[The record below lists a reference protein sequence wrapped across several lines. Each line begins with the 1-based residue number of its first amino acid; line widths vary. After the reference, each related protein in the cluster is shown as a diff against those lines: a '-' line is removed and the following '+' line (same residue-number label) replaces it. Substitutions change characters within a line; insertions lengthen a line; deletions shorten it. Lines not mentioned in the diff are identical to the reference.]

1 MNDKGNQTETGKNM
15 TSKKLKEA
23 NGITKRTN
31 IRWLL
36 VVYDIIIFVVA
47 ELLVVGLHLSSDERI
62 TTQGVII
69 QSLIGFVCIFGLR
82 FIFDVYRQIW
92 RYGGMKAYIR
102 LFLADL
108 IGGVIY
114 LVAEA
119 LMPVEHI
126 MFISLLSIVC
136 LSLLGAMSIR
146 MIYYFVY
153 QAATRRNQKGKVIR
167 SILRVFGGMKVNE
180 DNADAA
186 LLEAKKINVA
196 IIGAGRVGVNLAEEL
211 VNNARAPYQ
220 PVCFVDVDVDKIGR
234 KIINIPV
241 IGEEDL
247 SQELLDDINVQE
259 VIFALPEKSFEERQ
273 QLYSFYKKIGYK
285 IKVYDYP
292 TVHTAGM
299 GRRQLREFDTEELLF
314 RSEVEVNDEKT
325 KAYYKGK
332 TVLITGGGGSIGSE
346 LCRQIASMEPKQLV
360 ILDIYENGAYDIQ
373 QELRIAYGNNLDIN
387 VEITSVDDEEGME
400 QVFSKYRPDIV
411 IHAAAH
417 KHVPLMENN
426 VCEAIKNNVF
436 GTLCCV
442 HMAEKYNAKKFI
454 MVSTDKAVNPTNV
467 MGATKRM
474 CEMIVL
480 SHAKISE
487 KTNFNC
493 TRFGNVLGSAGSVIP
508 LFKKQIAN
516 GGPLTV
522 TDKRIVRYF
531 MTIPEASQL
540 VLQAGSAAQSGELSV
555 LDMGHAVKIW
565 DLAEN
570 MISLSGFEPYKDID
584 IIETGLRPGEK
595 LYEELLMK
603 SDTLTKTDNDK
614 IFVEKDDPLSEA
626 ELEQKLEMLRKA
638 VEARDDDGARDV
650 LHQVVQ
656 TYVEPEAING
666 NVPEEYAKEQ
676 TEEKPENESNEGNII
691 TAYNRI

>member
-1 MNDKGNQTETGKNM
+1 MM
-15 TSKKLKEA
+15 KKQPKIEA
-23 NGITKRTN
+23 NGVTKRASV
-31 IRWLL
+31 RWLL
-36 VVYDIIIFVVA
+36 MVYDVIIFVVA
-47 ELLVVGLHLSSDERI
+47 ELLVVGLHLSSEEAI
-62 TTQGVII
+62 SFKGFCHQF
-69 QSLIGFVCIFGLR
+69 LIGFVCIFGMR
-82 FIFDVYRQIW
+82 FVLDVYRQIW

-108 IGGVIY
+108 IGGVAY
-114 LVAEA
+114 LVIEA
-119 LMPVEHI
+119 MLPIQHI
-126 MFISLLSIVC
+126 MFISLLSSVC

-146 MIYYFVY
+146 MIYFFVY
-153 QAATRRNQKGKVIR
+153 QAGTRPNRKGQIIRNL
-167 SILRVFGGMKVNE
+167 LRVFGRLTI
-180 DNADAA
+180 NADDPEAQA
-186 LLEAKKINVA
+186 LEARKINVA

-211 VNNARAPYQ
+211 LSNPRAPYK
-220 PVCFVDVDVDKIGR
+220 PVCFVDVDVEKIGR
-234 KIINIPV
+234 KIMNVPV
-241 IGEEDL
+241 ISAKDL
-247 SQELLDDINVQE
+247 SQELLNDINIQE
-259 VIFALPEKSFEERQ
+259 VIFALPEKSLEERQ
-273 QLYSFYKKIGYK
+273 KLYAFYKNAGYK

-292 TVHTAGM
+292 TVQTAGI
-299 GRRQLREFDTEELLF
+299 GKRQLREFDTEELLF
-314 RSEVEVNDEKT
+314 RKEVEVNDEKT

-346 LCRQIASMEPKQLV
+346 LCRQIARMEPKQLV

-373 QELRIAYGNNLDIN
+373 QELRIAYDGKLNIH
-387 VEITSVDDEEGME
+387 VEITSVEDEMGMDL
-400 QVFSKYRPDIV
+400 VFRKYCPDIV

-436 GTLCCV
+436 GTLCTV
-442 HMAEKYNAKKFI
+442 QMAEKYHVKKFI

-480 SHAKISE
+480 GHAKINSE
-487 KTNFNC
+487 INMNC

-516 GGPLTV
+516 GGPVTV

-540 VLQAGSAAQSGELSV
+540 VLQAGATAKSGELSV

-570 MISLSGFEPYKDID
+570 MITLSGFEPYKDID

-595 LYEELLMK
+595 LYEELLMN
-603 SDTLTKTDNDK
+603 SETLTKTENNK
-614 IFVEKDDPLSEA
+614 IFIEKDEPLTEEELYYRLA
-626 ELEQKLEMLRKA
+626 ELKKA
-638 VEARDDDGARDV
+638 VENNDDSAAKEV
-650 LHQVVQ
+650 LHNVVP
-656 TYVEPEAING
+656 TYVNPEEINK
-666 NVPEEYAKEQ
+666 NVPEEINNI
-676 TEEKPENESNEGNII
+676 TEEKKEEISGA
-691 TAYNRI
+691 TDVAVAL

>member
-1 MNDKGNQTETGKNM
+1 MNYEEKQPKNKNN
-15 TSKKLKEA
+15 TARKAPKEA
-23 NGITKRTN
+23 NGITRRTN
-31 IRWLL
+31 VRWLL
-36 VVYDIIIFVVA
+36 VVYDFIIFAIA
-47 ELLVVGLHLSSDERI
+47 ELLVVGLHLSSDEAV
-62 TTQGVII
+62 TTKGILI
-69 QSLIGFVCIFGLR
+69 QSLIGFICVFGLR
-82 FIFDVYRQIW
+82 FLFDVYRQIW
-92 RYGGMKAYIR
+92 RYGGMKSYIR
-102 LFLADL
+102 LFMSDL

-114 LVAEA
+114 LIAEA
-119 LMPVEHI
+119 LLPIEHI

-146 MIYYFVY
+146 MIYYFAY
-153 QAATRRNQKGKVIR
+153 QAATRRSQKGKVIR
-167 SILRVFGGMKVNE
+167 FFLRIFGGMNI
-180 DNADAA
+180 NADNPEAA
-186 LLEAKKINVA
+186 TLEARKINVA

-211 VNNARAPYQ
+211 VNNARAPYN
-220 PVCFVDVDVDKIGR
+220 PVCFVDVDTDKIGR
-234 KIINIPV
+234 KILNIPV
-241 IGEEDL
+241 VSEEDL
-247 SQELLDDINVQE
+247 SQDVLNDINVQE

-273 QLYSFYKKIGYK
+273 KLYSFYKNAGYK

-292 TVHTAGM
+292 TVQTAGT

-314 RSEVEVNDEKT
+314 RTEVEVNDEKT

-346 LCRQIASMEPKQLV
+346 LCRQIARMEPKQLV

-373 QELRIAYGNNLDIN
+373 QELRIAYDGQLSIN
-387 VEITSVDDEEGME
+387 VEITSVDDEEGMD
-400 QVFSKYRPDIV
+400 QIFRKYRPDVV

-436 GTLCCV
+436 GTLCSV
-442 HMAEKYNAKKFI
+442 KMAEKYRAKKFI

-480 SHAKISE
+480 GHAKISSE
-487 KTNFNC
+487 TNFNC

-516 GGPLTV
+516 GGPVTV

-540 VLQAGSAAQSGELSV
+540 VLQAGANAKSGELSV

-570 MISLSGFEPYKDID
+570 MITLSGFEPYKDID

-595 LYEELLMK
+595 LYEEILMK
-603 SDTLTKTDNDK
+603 SDSLVKTDNNK
-614 IFVEKDDPLSEA
+614 IFVEKDDSLTEA
-626 ELEQKLEMLRKA
+626 ELTEKLELLKKA
-638 VEARDDDGARDV
+638 VESRNDEEAKTV
-650 LHQVVQ
+650 LHQVVS
-656 TYVEPEAING
+656 TYVEPEEINAQ
-666 NVPEEYAKEQ
+666 VPDEEQ
-676 TEEKPENESNEGNII
+676 SNPSEP
-691 TAYNRI
+691 TKKL

>member
-1 MNDKGNQTETGKNM
+1 M
-15 TSKKLKEA
+15 TRKESKEA
-23 NGITKRTN
+23 NGITSRTN
-31 IRWLL
+31 VRWLL
-36 VVYDIIIFVVA
+36 VVYDIIIFIIA
-47 ELLVVGLHLSSDERI
+47 ELLVVGLHLSSDEAI
-62 TTQGVII
+62 TTKGVLI
-69 QSLIGFVCIFGLR
+69 QSLIGFVCVFGLR
-82 FIFDVYRQIW
+82 FVFDVYRQIW

-108 IGGVIY
+108 IGGIIY
-114 LVAEA
+114 LIAEA
-119 LMPVEHI
+119 FLPIEHI

-146 MIYYFVY
+146 MIYYFAY
-153 QAATRRNQKGKVIR
+153 QAGTRRTHKGKVLR
-167 SILRVFGGMKVNE
+167 TILRIFGGMNINV
-180 DNADAA
+180 DNPEAA
-186 LLEAKKINVA
+186 SLEARKINVA

-211 VNNARAPYQ
+211 LSNARAPYT
-220 PVCFVDVDVDKIGR
+220 PVCFVDVDTDKIGR
-234 KIINIPV
+234 KIMNIPV
-241 IGEEDL
+241 ISEEDF
-247 SQELLDDINVQE
+247 SQDLLNDIDVQE

-273 QLYSFYKKIGYK
+273 KLYSFYKGAGFK

-292 TVHTAGM
+292 TVHTAGG

-314 RSEVEVNDEKT
+314 RREVEVNDEKT
-325 KAYYKGK
+325 EAYYKGK

-346 LCRQIASMEPKQLV
+346 LCRQIARMEPKQLV

-373 QELRIAYGNNLDIN
+373 QELRIAYDGNLNLK
-387 VEITSVDDEEGME
+387 VEITSVEDEEGME
-400 QVFSKYRPDIV
+400 QVFRKYQPDVV

-426 VCEAIKNNVF
+426 VCEAIKNNIF
-436 GTLCCV
+436 GTLCSV
-442 HMAEKYNAKKFI
+442 RMAEKYHAKKFI

-480 SHAKISE
+480 GHAKINKE
-487 KTNFNC
+487 TNFNC

-516 GGPLTV
+516 GGPVTV

-540 VLQAGSAAQSGELSV
+540 VLQAGANAKSGELSV

-570 MISLSGFEPYKDID
+570 MITLSGFEPYKDID
-584 IIETGLRPGEK
+584 IVETGLRPGEK

-603 SDTLTKTDNDK
+603 SDTLTKTDNNK
-614 IFVEKDDPLSEA
+614 IFVEKDDPLTEA
-626 ELEQKLEMLRKA
+626 ELEEKLELLKKA
-638 VEARDDDGARDV
+638 VDSRNDEEAREV
-650 LHQVVQ
+650 LHQVVL
-656 TYVEPEAING
+656 TYVEPEKINEQ
-666 NVPEEYAKEQ
+666 VPEEPKE
-676 TEEKPENESNEGNII
+676 ELPESSEAAES
-691 TAYNRI
+691 TTVQ